1 MRHIVEMEIFV
12 ITVKAESSLGAPC
25 SAGSFKVAG
34 DDAGVVLGV
43 IWICV

>member
-1 MRHIVEMEIFV
+1 MRRTVEVEMFV

-34 DDAGVVLGV
+34 GDAGVVLGV
-43 IWICV
+43 IRICV